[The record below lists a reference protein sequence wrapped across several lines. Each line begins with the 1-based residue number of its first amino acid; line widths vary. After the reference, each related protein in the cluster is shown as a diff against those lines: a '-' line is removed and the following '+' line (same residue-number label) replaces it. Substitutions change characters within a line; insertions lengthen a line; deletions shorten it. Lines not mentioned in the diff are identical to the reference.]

1 MKKTIVPL
9 FALMLGGGLTMHAQN
24 KITYPKTKEVNH
36 VDDYFGTKI
45 EDPYRWL
52 ENDTASETTAWVKEQ
67 NKVTQSVLSQIP
79 YRDRMKKRITELI
92 NYPKNSAPYKKGKY
106 IIQYK
111 NNGLQN
117 QSVLYVKEGWDG
129 EERVLLDPNTLSEDG
144 TVALGAIS
152 FSPNQRYFAYAVSAS
167 GSDWQEIYI
176 MDMKT
181 GKLLKDK
188 VEFVKFTGIH
198 WDSEDGFYYAG
209 YEAPKDQ
216 KTKYSAKTEY
226 QKVYYHKLGTDATKD
241 PIIYEDTEHPLRYV
255 RPSLTEDKR
264 FLILDIS
271 EGTDG
276 AEIKV
281 KDLKDKKQKDFT
293 TIVKGFKT
301 NAYVVDNDGDD
312 LILVSNQDAPNYK
325 VVKVDPKNPDYKN
338 WKTIIAEKS
347 EKLESVQTAGGK
359 LFATYLKDASSQVR
373 QYSYQGKLDYTVEL
387 PGIGTASGFSADKD
401 EKNLYYTFTSFTTPA
416 TIYKYNIET
425 GKSEL
430 HEASQAKFNPD
441 EYETKQVFFTSKD
454 GTKVPMFIT
463 HKKGIKLDGTN
474 PTLLYGY
481 GGFNISLTPSFS
493 ATNLAFIE
501 NGGIYVLV
509 NLRGGGEYGESWHE
523 QGMLENKQNVFDDF
537 IGAAEHLIQEKYT
550 SSERLAIRGG
560 SNGGLLVGAAMTQ
573 RPELFKVA
581 IPQVGVL
588 DMLRY
593 HKFTVG
599 WGWAVEYGSSDY
611 EEQFKYL
618 IKYSPLHNLK
628 EGTCYPATMITTA
641 DHDDRVV
648 PAHSFKFAAELQ
660 KKQACANPTLIR
672 IDENAG
678 HGAGKPTSK
687 VIEEAAD
694 IWSFIFYMM
703 DYDYKF

>member
-24 KITYPKTKEVNH
+24 KITYPKTNEVNH
-36 VDDYFGTKI
+36 IDDYFGTKI
-45 EDPYRWL
+45 ADPYRWL
-52 ENDTASETTAWVKEQ
+52 ENDTAKETTAWVKEQ
-67 NKVTQSVLSQIP
+67 NKLTQGVLSQIP
-79 YRDRMKKRITELI
+79 YRDRMKKRITELV

-111 NNGLQN
+111 NDGLQN
-117 QSVLYVKEGWDG
+117 QSVLYVKEGWNG
-129 EERVLLDPNTLSEDG
+129 KERVLLDPNTLSKDG

-152 FSPNQRYFAYAVSAS
+152 FSPNQRYFAYSVSAS

-226 QKVYYHKLGTDATKD
+226 QKVYYHKLGTDASKD
-241 PIIYEDTEHPLRYV
+241 PIIYEDKDHALRYV

-264 FLILDIS
+264 FLILNIS

-276 AEIKV
+276 AEIKI
-281 KDLKDKKQKDFT
+281 KDLKNKNQKDFI

-325 VVKVDPKNPDYKN
+325 VVKVNPKNPKYEN
-338 WKTIIAEKS
+338 WETLIAEKA

-359 LFATYLKDASSQVR
+359 LFTTYLKDASSQVK
-373 QYSYQGKLDYTVEL
+373 QYSYQGKLEYNIQL
-387 PGIGTASGFSADKD
+387 PGIGTASGFSADK
-401 EKNLYYTFTSFTTPA
+401 EENNLYYTFTSFTTPA
-416 TIYKYNIET
+416 TIYKYNIQT

-430 HEASQAKFNPD
+430 HEASQAKFNPE
-441 EYETKQVFFTSKD
+441 EYETKQVFFKSKD
-454 GTKVPMFIT
+454 GTNVPMFIT

-537 IGAAEHLIQEKYT
+537 IGAAEHLIKERYT

-628 EGTCYPATMITTA
+628 ENTCYPATMITTA

-660 KKQACANPTLIR
+660 KKQACDNPALIR